1 MSKMITK
8 SAEISGIELN
18 NDEMSLINKYALE
31 PLTPDEVFAFKIAMC
46 GNEIDRD
53 FEAFPTETLN
63 ALSKLFIG
71 KTVLKDHQ
79 IKTDN
84 QKARIYAT
92 EVVENGGISRTG
104 EKYAQLIAH
113 CYMLKSESN
122 ADLISDIRAGIK
134 KEVSVSCAIGSAVC
148 SICGTDN
155 RKTYCKHINGKEYDG
170 KICYFKLLL
179 PQDAYEV
186 SFVAVPA
193 QPDAGVTKSY
203 MDEPY
208 KEEKNIT
215 DDNEAIDCGIGI
227 IKAFV
232 FAENQNRKTR

>member
-1 MSKMITK
+1 MKNMITK
-8 SAEISGIELN
+8 SAKISGIEL
-18 NDEMSLINKYALE
+18 DDGEMSLINKYTLE
-31 PLTPDEVFAFKIAMC
+31 PLSSDEVFAFKIAIC

-53 FEAFPTETLN
+53 FEVFPTETLN
-63 ALSKLFIG
+63 VLAKLFVG

-92 EVVENGGISRTG
+92 EVVEDGGISSTG

-113 CYMLKSESN
+113 CYMLKNESN

-134 KEVSVSCAIGSAVC
+134 KEVSVSCVIGSAVC

-155 RKTYCKHINGKEYDG
+155 RKAYCKHVNGREYDG
-170 KICYFKLLL
+170 KTCYFKLLL
-179 PQDAYEV
+179 PKDAYEV

-193 QPDAGVTKSY
+193 QPDAGVTKPY

-208 KEEKNIT
+208 KEEKNTT
-215 DDNEAIDCGIGI
+215 DENEVIDCDIGI
-227 IKAFV
+227 IEAFV
-232 FAENQNRKTR
+232 FAENQN

>member
-1 MSKMITK
+1 MKNMITK
-8 SAEISGIELN
+8 SAKISGIEL
-18 NDEMSLINKYALE
+18 DDGEMSLINKYTLE
-31 PLTPDEVFAFKIAMC
+31 PLSSDEVFAFKIAIC

-53 FEAFPTETLN
+53 FEVFPTETLK
-63 ALSKLFIG
+63 ALAKLFVG

-92 EVVENGGISRTG
+92 EVVEDGGISSTG

-113 CYMLKSESN
+113 CYMLKNESN
-122 ADLISDIRAGIK
+122 ADLIADIRAGIK
-134 KEVSVSCAIGSAVC
+134 KEVSVSCVIGSAVC

-155 RKTYCKHINGKEYDG
+155 REVYCKHVNGREYDG
-170 KICYFKLLL
+170 KTCYFKLLL
-179 PQDAYEV
+179 PKDAYEV

-208 KEEKNIT
+208 KEEKNTT
-215 DDNEAIDCGIGI
+215 DENEAIDCDIGI
-227 IKAFV
+227 IEAFV
-232 FAENQNRKTR
+232 FAENQN

>member
-1 MSKMITK
+1 MKNMITK
-8 SAEISGIELN
+8 SAKISGIEL
-18 NDEMSLINKYALE
+18 DDGEMSLINKYTLE
-31 PLTPDEVFAFKIAMC
+31 PLSSDEVFAFKIAIC

-53 FEAFPTETLN
+53 FEVFPTETLK
-63 ALSKLFIG
+63 ALAKLFVG

-92 EVVENGGISRTG
+92 EVVEDGGISSTG

-113 CYMLKSESN
+113 CYMLKNESN
-122 ADLISDIRAGIK
+122 ADLIADIRAGIK
-134 KEVSVSCAIGSAVC
+134 KEVSVSCVIGSAVC

-155 RKTYCKHINGKEYDG
+155 REVYCKHVNGREYDG

-179 PQDAYEV
+179 PKDAYEV

-208 KEEKNIT
+208 KEEKNTT
-215 DDNEAIDCGIGI
+215 DENEAIDCDIGI
-227 IKAFV
+227 IEAFA
-232 FAENQNRKTR
+232 FAENQN

>member
-1 MSKMITK
+1 MKNMITK
-8 SAEISGIELN
+8 SAKISGIEL
-18 NDEMSLINKYALE
+18 DDGEMSLINKYTLE
-31 PLTPDEVFAFKIAMC
+31 PLSSDEVFAFKIAIC

-53 FEAFPTETLN
+53 FEVFPTETLN
-63 ALSKLFIG
+63 ALAKLFVG

-92 EVVENGGISRTG
+92 EVVEDGGISSTG

-113 CYMLKSESN
+113 CYMLKNESN

-134 KEVSVSCAIGSAVC
+134 KEVSVSCVIGSAVC

-155 RKTYCKHINGKEYDG
+155 RKAYCKHVNGREYDG
-170 KICYFKLLL
+170 KTCYFKLLL
-179 PQDAYEV
+179 PKDAYEV

-208 KEEKNIT
+208 KEEKNT
-215 DDNEAIDCGIGI
+215 NDENEAIDCDIGI
-227 IKAFV
+227 IEAFV
-232 FAENQNRKTR
+232 FAENQN

>member
-1 MSKMITK
+1 MKNMITK
-8 SAEISGIELN
+8 SAKISGIEL
-18 NDEMSLINKYALE
+18 DDGEMSLINKYTLE
-31 PLTPDEVFAFKIAMC
+31 PLSSDEVFAFKIAIC

-53 FEAFPTETLN
+53 FEVFPTETLK
-63 ALSKLFIG
+63 ALAKLFVG

-92 EVVENGGISRTG
+92 EVVEDGGISSTG

-113 CYMLKSESN
+113 CYMLKNESN
-122 ADLISDIRAGIK
+122 ADLIADIRAGIK
-134 KEVSVSCAIGSAVC
+134 KEVSVSCVIGSAVC

-155 RKTYCKHINGKEYDG
+155 REVYCKHVNGREYDG

-179 PQDAYEV
+179 PKDAYEV

-208 KEEKNIT
+208 KEEKNTT
-215 DDNEAIDCGIGI
+215 DENEAIDCDIGI
-227 IKAFV
+227 IEAFV
-232 FAENQNRKTR
+232 FAENQN

>member
-1 MSKMITK
+1 MININNLITK
-8 SAEISGIELN
+8 SAKIAGIEL
-18 NDEMSLINKYALE
+18 DAKEMSLINKYALE
-31 PLTPDEVFAFKIAMC
+31 PLTPDEIFAFKIAMC

-53 FEAFPTETLN
+53 FEVFPTETLN
-63 ALSKLFIG
+63 ELSKLFVG

-79 IKTDN
+79 FKTDN

-92 EVVENGGISRTG
+92 EVVESGGVSSTG
-104 EKYAQLIAH
+104 EKYAQLVAH

-134 KEVSVSCAIGSAVC
+134 KEVSVSCTIGAAIC

-155 RKTYCKHINGKEYDG
+155 RKAYCKHINGREYDG
-170 KICYFKLLL
+170 KTCYFKLLL

-203 MDEPY
+203 MGKPY
-208 KEEKNIT
+208 SEEKNINS
-215 DDNEAIDCGIGI
+215 DGEAFDLDMGI
-227 IKAFV
+227 IKSFV
-232 FAENQNRKTR
+232 FTENQN